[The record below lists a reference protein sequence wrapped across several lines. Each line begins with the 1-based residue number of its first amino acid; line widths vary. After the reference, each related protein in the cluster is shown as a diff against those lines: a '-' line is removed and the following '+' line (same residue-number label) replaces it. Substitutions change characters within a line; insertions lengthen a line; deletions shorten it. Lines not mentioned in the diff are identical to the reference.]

1 MKKLLFIVTLIAT
14 LSISAC
20 GPKESSQK
28 DQSEPTQAV
37 KKNANETPIH
47 EKYAKQI
54 AQELKATN
62 WSYTW
67 EYLLPKNEDIL
78 IDFYVWEPLVDHT
91 VWLCN
96 EKECKLLR
104 TEHY

>member
-1 MKKLLFIVTLIAT
+1 MKKIIFAIVSTALLLCGCTSNEQSQVIVAKRNEKAT
-14 LSISAC
+14 
-20 GPKESSQK
+20 
-28 DQSEPTQAV
+28 
-37 KKNANETPIH
+37 H
-47 EKYAKQI
+47 EKYAEQI

-78 IDFYVWEPLVDHT
+78 IDFYVWEPIVDHSIW
-91 VWLCN
+91 VCN